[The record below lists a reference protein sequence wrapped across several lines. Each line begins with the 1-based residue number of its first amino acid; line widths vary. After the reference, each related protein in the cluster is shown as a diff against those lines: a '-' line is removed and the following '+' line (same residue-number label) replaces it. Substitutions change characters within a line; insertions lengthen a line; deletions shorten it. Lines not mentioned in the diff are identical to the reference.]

1 MSITQISK
9 ITHRKGLDTDLP
21 QLSGAELGWALDE
34 RKLYIG
40 NGKLEEGAPALGNT
54 QVLTEFSDILALA
67 RAYTFKGE
75 SAGYVAQTGTTTTA
89 PVTRTMQRKFDDV
102 VSVKDFG
109 AVGNGETDDTD
120 AINRAF
126 FQLFCREV
134 NPEVRRSLY
143 FPAGVYKVTDT
154 IKVPPYAKIWGE
166 GMNSTVIRYAGLD
179 TVDCVL
185 RTSDSK
191 QQVDANIG
199 NNNSIAP
206 KNIEISSLT
215 IESNTNI
222 DLVYFEDVVESYFES
237 VTLKGNLAVSDLDNA
252 NDDIA
257 AVRIKS
263 TNSIISNLIT
273 LDKCTITNCTYG
285 VHINDACR
293 GVTISNSKFDTL
305 YKGVVLGITPLNGGP
320 SGVRIVQNMFDNIF
334 DHGVEVGNCKL
345 NISAFNIFYDVGNNF
360 NGNGNDPSSATVPVV
375 KFGNSDNVSIS
386 DMFERTD
393 LDNNSQPRIDI
404 EIATPPEYNPSN
416 TSMQNQIGTYYRE
429 NGKSYQLIDNS
440 PAVPLMTISF
450 RNSKSFK
457 VDYLITRGTAV
468 KSGTLKITA
477 GVTGSGDMMFVD
489 DGWEN
494 SSTGIALSATQ
505 NASSVTVR
513 YTSTS
518 TGTNGTIS
526 YSVSYL

>member
-34 RKLYIG
+34 RRLYIG

-54 QVLTEFSDILALA
+54 QVLTEFSDILELA
-67 RAYTFKGE
+67 RSYTFKGE
-75 SAGYVAQTGTTTTA
+75 SAGYVAQTGATSTS
-89 PVTRTMQRKFDDV
+89 PITRTMQTKFDDF

-109 AVGNGETDDTD
+109 AIGNGEVDDTD

-143 FPAGVYKVTDT
+143 FPAGVYKVTNT

-166 GMNSTVIRYAGLD
+166 GMNSTVIRYTGAD

-206 KNIEISSLT
+206 KNIEISSLS

-237 VTLKGNLAVSDLDNA
+237 VTLKGNLAVSDLDHATDNV
-252 NDDIA
+252 A

-263 TNSIISNLIT
+263 TSSILSNLIT

-320 SGVRIVQNMFDNIF
+320 TGVRIVQNMFDNIF
-334 DHGVEVGNCKL
+334 AQGVEVGNCKL
-345 NISAFNIFYDVGNNF
+345 NISAFNIFYDIANGFQGIGNPSASIVDF
-360 NGNGNDPSSATVPVV
+360 NDY
-375 KFGNSDNVSIS
+375 DNIS
-386 DMFERTD
+386 YGDMFQRPDSDSGLYPRTNVNYGTSNYSTGD
-393 LDNNSQPRIDI
+393 LAHP
-404 EIATPPEYNPSN
+404 
-416 TSMQNQIGTYYRE
+416 MQIGTYYRE
-429 NGKSYQLIDNS
+429 NGKSYQLIDNL
-440 PAVPLMTISF
+440 PTAMDLMTISF
-450 RNSKSFK
+450 LNSKSFK

-494 SSTGIALSATQ
+494 SATGIALSATQ